1 MDPLEKL
8 LQPGERLLSFFRAD
22 LERVGH
28 GILVLTDGRII
39 WVPEQGATTSF
50 LPRELGWVAR
60 NGAQLRLTL
69 PGGSFRF
76 TLASDAAAKSAT
88 SYILSC
94 VESAGGEPLSD
105 ETQKFSQKQFRA
117 HAEAHEAADD
127 LNIDDE
133 RRRLGGQ

>member
-28 GILVLTDGRII
+28 GILVLTDTRII

-50 LPRELGWVAR
+50 LPKDLGWVAR
-60 NGAQLRLTL
+60 NGNQLRLTL

-76 TLASDAAAKSAT
+76 TLASEPAAKSAT

-94 VESAGGEPLSD
+94 VESAGGEPMSD
-105 ETQKFSQKQFRA
+105 ETQKFSQAQFRA
-117 HAEAHEAADD
+117 AAEAQGVEGD
-127 LNIDDE
+127 LDIDDE
-133 RRRLGGQ
+133 RRRHGGR